1 MAPIPAS
8 MSAICIPKNGGVEVL
23 EYKTTYPVPTLA
35 KGEVLVRNSFAGV
48 NYIDTYF
55 RSGLYPAPSFPLGLG
70 REAAG
75 EVVAVEGDAPSGV
88 TVGAKVVYMG
98 GTTGAYAEYSSVPA
112 ENCIV
117 IPEGVSEDVAAAV
130 YLQGLT
136 AWTLV
141 RDAANVQAGQ
151 WTLVH
156 AAAGGVGLLLVQM
169 LSAVGAK
176 VIATASSDEKLE
188 LAKSHGAGW
197 GIKSSDDVVAKVKE
211 ITGGHGIDA
220 IFDGVGKSTFD
231 ADLQMVAMAGWL
243 ISFGNAS
250 GAVEPLSILKLAS
263 KNVRLMRPV
272 VNGFVA
278 KREDLER
285 NANQLFD
292 LVKSGKLNVKVH
304 EVYPLKDAARAHTDI
319 ESRKTTGKLLL
330 KL

>member
-1 MAPIPAS
+1 MAAVR
-8 MSAICIPKNGGVEVL
+8 IPKNGGVEVL
-23 EYKTTYPVPTLA
+23 EYKTNYPVPTLSP
-35 KGEVLVRNSFAGV
+35 GQVLVRNSFAGV

-55 RSGLYPAPSFPLGLG
+55 RVGLYPAPSFPLGLG

-75 EVVAVEGDAPSGV
+75 EVVAIEGSAPKGIE
-88 TVGAKVVYMG
+88 VGTKVVYMG
-98 GTTGAYAEYSSVPA
+98 TTTGAYAEYSAVPS
-112 ENCIV
+112 ENCIA

-141 RDAANVQAGQ
+141 RDAANVQSGQ

-176 VIATASSDEKLE
+176 VIATASTDEKLE

-220 IFDGVGKSTFD
+220 IFDGVGKTTFD

-243 ISFGNAS
+243 ISFGNAVS
-250 GAVEPLSILKLAS
+250 SHASIS
-263 KNVRLMRPV
+263 
-272 VNGFVA
+272 
-278 KREDLER
+278 LE
-285 NANQLFD
+285 NP
-292 LVKSGKLNVKVH
+292 H
-304 EVYPLKDAARAHTDI
+304 
-319 ESRKTTGKLLL
+319 
-330 KL
+330 

>member
-8 MSAICIPKNGGVEVL
+8 MTAVRIPKNGGVEVL
-23 EYKTTYPVPTLA
+23 EYKTTYPVPSL
-35 KGEVLVRNSFAGV
+35 KPGEVLVRNAFAGV

-55 RSGLYPAPSFPLGLG
+55 RSGLYAATSFPMGLG

-75 EVVAVEGDAPSGV
+75 EVVAVEGDAPKSI
-88 TVGAKVVYMG
+88 TVGTKVVYMG
-98 GTTGAYAEYSSVPA
+98 ANSGAYAEYSAVPSQ
-112 ENCIV
+112 NCIA

-151 WTLVH
+151 WALVH

-176 VIATASSDEKLE
+176 VIATASTDEKLE

-197 GIKSSDDVVAKVKE
+197 TVKSSDDLVGKVKE

-220 IFDGVGKSTFD
+220 IFDGVGKATFD
-231 ADLQMVAMAGWL
+231 ADLEMIAVAGWL
-243 ISFGNAS
+243 ISFGNA
-250 GAVEPLSILKLAS
+250 
-263 KNVRLMRPV
+263 VR
-272 VNGFVA
+272 
-278 KREDLER
+278 
-285 NANQLFD
+285 
-292 LVKSGKLNVKVH
+292 
-304 EVYPLKDAARAHTDI
+304 
-319 ESRKTTGKLLL
+319 
-330 KL
+330 